1 MLDSTVVSL
10 YDVHVRTEQR
20 NNETTKGDSS
30 MTMHTL
36 ESFQFDTNRT
46 FGIEIEF
53 FGVHVTKVVEALKAN
68 EINFKQESYSHEARP
83 HWKLIYDV
91 SVTNRGTGLPRGG
104 HELVS
109 PILVGREGLEEVRKV
124 MAVLDSI
131 GAKVDK
137 TCGLHVHHGVRDF
150 QVRDFQNIYSLYY
163 KFENFFDAVV
173 APSRR
178 QSVNQYCRGL
188 NQGLIEQVQKATT
201 LDELKRIL
209 ADRYLK
215 LNFQAFIRHNTIEF
229 RQHSGTVNGEKAVN
243 WIVFT
248 QAVVERAKLETIRIA
263 KKDHDR
269 DAVTN
274 FNHERRLR
282 RTLFGEVTRESLENE
297 YGQAVKF
304 QIKRRQQ
311 FEAQAA

>member
-1 MLDSTVVSL
+1 
-10 YDVHVRTEQR
+10 
-20 NNETTKGDSS
+20 

-36 ESFQFDTNRT
+36 ESFQFNQNRT

-53 FGVHVTKVVEALKAN
+53 FGVDITLVNEALRASG
-68 EINFKQESYSHEARP
+68 INFQRESYNHEARP
-83 HWKLIYDV
+83 YWKLIFDV
-91 SVTNRGTGLPRGG
+91 SVNNRGTGLARGG

-109 PILVGREGLEEVRKV
+109 PILVGKEGLEEVRKV

-131 GAKVDK
+131 GAKVDR
-137 TCGLHVHHGVRDF
+137 TCGLHVHHGVEEYT
-150 QVRDFQNIYSLYY
+150 VENFQNIYYLYY

-178 QSVNQYCRGL
+178 QSVNRFCRGL
-188 NQGLIEQVQKATT
+188 SRGLIESIQKAKNI
-201 LDELKRIL
+201 DELNRIL
-209 ADRYLK
+209 TDRYLK

-243 WIVFT
+243 WIIFT

>member
-1 MLDSTVVSL
+1 MNTLD
-10 YDVHVRTEQR
+10 
-20 NNETTKGDSS
+20 
-30 MTMHTL
+30 
-36 ESFQFDTNRT
+36 SFQFNPNRT

-53 FGVHVTKVVEALKAN
+53 FGVHLDKVIEALKAN
-68 EINFKQESYSHEARP
+68 EVNFKHESHSHSTCSY
-83 HWKLIYDV
+83 WKLIYDV
-91 SVTNRGTGLPRGG
+91 SVTNRGTGLSRGG

-109 PILVGREGLEEVRKV
+109 PILKGKEGLEEVQKV

-131 GAKVDK
+131 GAKVDR
-137 TCGLHVHHGVRDF
+137 TCGLHVHHGARDF
-150 QVRDFQNIYSLYY
+150 QVKDFQNIYSLYY

-178 QSVNQYCRGL
+178 QSVNRFCKGL
-188 NQGLIEQVQKATT
+188 TRHLIEEVQKANT
-201 LDELKRIL
+201 LEELKL
-209 ADRYLK
+209 VLSDRYLK
-215 LNFQAFIRHNTIEF
+215 LNFQAYFRHNTIEF
-229 RQHSGTVNGEKAVN
+229 RQHGGTVSGEKAVN
-243 WIVFT
+243 WIVFS
-248 QAVVERAKLETIRIA
+248 QAVVERAKLETVRIA

-297 YGQAVKF
+297 YGQSVKF
-304 QIKRRQQ
+304 QIKRRQH

>member
-1 MLDSTVVSL
+1 M
-10 YDVHVRTEQR
+10 
-20 NNETTKGDSS
+20 N
-30 MTMHTL
+30 TL
-36 ESFQFDTNRT
+36 ESFVFNQNRT

-53 FGVHVTKVVEALKAN
+53 SGVHLDKVVEVLRTN
-68 EINFKQESYSHEARP
+68 GINFRHESYNHEVRP
-83 HWKLIYDV
+83 HWKLIFDV
-91 SVTNRGTGLPRGG
+91 SVNNRGTGLTRGG

-109 PILVGREGLEEVRKV
+109 PILKGKEGLEEVRKV

-137 TCGLHVHHGVRDF
+137 TCGLHVHHGAEDYRVADF
-150 QVRDFQNIYSLYY
+150 KNLYNIYY

-178 QSVNQYCRGL
+178 GSVNQYCKGL
-188 NQGLIEQVQKATT
+188 SQELIESVQKAQTVS
-201 LDELKRIL
+201 ELKSVL

-229 RQHSGTVNGEKAVN
+229 RQHSGTVSGEKALN
-243 WIVFT
+243 WIIFS
-248 QAVVERAKLETIRIA
+248 QAVVERARLETIRIA
-263 KKDHDR
+263 KNDHDR
-269 DAVTN
+269 NAVSN

-304 QIKRRQQ
+304 QIKRRQH